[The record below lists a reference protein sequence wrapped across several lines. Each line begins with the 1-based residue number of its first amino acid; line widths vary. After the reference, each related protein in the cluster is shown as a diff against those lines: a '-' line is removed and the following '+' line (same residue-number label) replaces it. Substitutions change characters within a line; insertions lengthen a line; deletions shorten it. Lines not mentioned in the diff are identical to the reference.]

1 MKEYCIIIDND
12 TGKAAR
18 SKTKTAIYANTTI
31 TAKEFN
37 FMKESESN
45 IETIRNYTIY
55 FEFIDWKSDTGYN
68 LKYKTK

>member
-37 FMKESESN
+37 YMRETESN
-45 IETIRNYTIY
+45 IETVRNYTI
-55 FEFIDWKSDTGYN
+55 FFDVEDWKCETG
-68 LKYKTK
+68 